1 MKKTTYITAILAA
14 ALFSGAAFAEV
25 DNRDDVIYGTGT
37 VTASMGSP
45 YVRVNSGPADQDSD
59 LLYNLEQINSSS
71 KSVPFDKLSDDRD
84 NRDSLR
90 DNIS

>member
-1 MKKTTYITAILAA
+1 MKNTTYTAAILSV

-25 DNRDDVIYGTGT
+25 DNRDDIIHGTGT

-45 YVRVNSGPADQDSD
+45 YVRVNSGSADQDSD
-59 LLYNLEQINSSS
+59 LLYNLEQIKSSS

>member
-25 DNRDDVIYGTGT
+25 DNRDDIIHGTGT

-59 LLYNLEQINSSS
+59 LLYSQEQIKSSS
-71 KSVPFDKLSDDRD
+71 PSVPFDRLSEDRD
-84 NRDSLR
+84 NRDNLIDKVS
-90 DNIS
+90 